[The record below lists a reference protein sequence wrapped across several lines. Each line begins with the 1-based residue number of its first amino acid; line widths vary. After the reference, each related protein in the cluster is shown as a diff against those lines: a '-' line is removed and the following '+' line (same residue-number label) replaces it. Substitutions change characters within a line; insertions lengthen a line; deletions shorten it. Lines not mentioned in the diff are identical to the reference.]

1 MMSSRVSLHR
11 DITKSITLLSSSS
24 SNIPSW

>member
-11 DITKSITLLSSSS
+11 DITKSITLFSSSS